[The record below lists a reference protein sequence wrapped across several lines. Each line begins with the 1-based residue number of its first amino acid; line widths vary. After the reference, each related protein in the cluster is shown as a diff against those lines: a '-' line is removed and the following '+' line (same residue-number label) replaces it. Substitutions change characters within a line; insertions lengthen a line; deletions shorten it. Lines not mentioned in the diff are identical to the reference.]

1 VNDIRIRVRTV
12 GELKIEW
19 TAGGFHFHG
28 EEMRSKVDIK
38 DLWGTF
44 GHHKRITWKGKC
56 DREWTEDREIRIKLS
71 ASDRQETLFG
81 VFEKDVKSVVTHEI
95 PQKQNYS
102 APIDSQIPSPN
113 TAQSPTS
120 ASESGG
126 NLLAS
131 LR

>member
-1 VNDIRIRVRTV
+1 MHVV
-12 GELKIEW
+12 
-19 TAGGFHFHG
+19 
-28 EEMRSKVDIK
+28 
-38 DLWGTF
+38 
-44 GHHKRITWKGKC
+44 
-56 DREWTEDREIRIKLS
+56 
-71 ASDRQETLFG
+71 Q
-81 VFEKDVKSVVTHEI
+81 SVVTHEI